1 MKKLIASSV
10 VALLPLIATTGT
22 QAGTIALVNED
33 GTKLSELCVSAA
45 TSKNSVFQVAQKL
58 GINTLELSQVA
69 CNGEP
74 LMSFVREQRKII
86 SEQSTANYSFN
97 HGDDTIETDLCV
109 AAVTAPEKFEELKP
123 EYFSIKGPYVDK
135 VLCNSQP
142 LNVFVKRYGNPE
154 LSAL

>member
-1 MKKLIASSV
+1 VKKLIASSV
-10 VALLPLIATTGT
+10 VALLPLIAATET

-33 GTKLSELCVSAA
+33 GTNLSELCISAA
-45 TSKNSVFQVAQKL
+45 TSKESVFHVAKKL
-58 GINTLELSQVA
+58 GINTLELNQVA
-69 CNGEP
+69 CNGKP

-86 SEQSTANYSFN
+86 SEQSAANYSFN
-97 HGDDTIETDLCV
+97 HGDDTIETNLCV

-123 EYFSIKGPYVDK
+123 EYFSTKGPYVEK